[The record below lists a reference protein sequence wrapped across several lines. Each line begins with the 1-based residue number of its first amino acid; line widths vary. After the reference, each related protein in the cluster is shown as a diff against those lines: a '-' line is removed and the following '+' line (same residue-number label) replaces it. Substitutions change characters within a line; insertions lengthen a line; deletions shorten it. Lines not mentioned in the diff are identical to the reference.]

1 MTLSR
6 LNGTQCLAA
15 PLITHSRFAD
25 TIFSPFWRIVVKL
38 GVLRLDTSEPAR
50 LKRSSGT
57 RKHGF
62 KQAGNFEIQLNQF
75 DLDGN
80 CWIRVNRPRATA
92 RSNRKQAKRN
102 VTKSKHRTIPFVPM
116 ESDEQLGRLQLFC
129 GFGYQ
134 FPIACV
140 ERQTGRVVWC
150 TDVWAVR
157 RGFCSGSPNIHYV
170 EVVASR
176 DSLFVFGAEVCG
188 MYVESFDKTSGASIC
203 RLCTSYWGNP
213 SESWRPR

>member
-1 MTLSR
+1 MRSR
-6 LNGTQCLAA
+6 GAGGRCLNDRNRAAA
-15 PLITHSRFAD
+15 P
-25 TIFSPFWRIVVKL
+25 
-38 GVLRLDTSEPAR
+38 
-50 LKRSSGT
+50 RSSKWDLGWPT
-57 RKHGF
+57 SGGF
-62 KQAGNFEIQLNQF
+62 CKVSPLRQQSTARHAPIAHTEQPPTPAHLALLFGPVT
-75 DLDGN
+75 D
-80 CWIRVNRPRATA
+80 RNRLCLSSQYRTCPVFRA

-203 RLCTSYWGNP
+203 RF
-213 SESWRPR
+213 